1 MNRLFGS
8 FILLV
13 VLLLS
18 GCMFPDDQR
27 AENRIPYPDQLQ
39 SVQHAVEQ
47 FQTDTGVLPI
57 RTFDKHTPIYQR
69 YIVDFNQLIPRYLQQ
84 PPGTAFENGGVFQ
97 YVLVNVEE
105 EPEVRVIDLTSQNEV
120 RQLQQRLNDYMR
132 QHQFAP
138 IEEML
143 DTGLFKL
150 DHEALNYK
158 EAPHVKSP
166 YHDTLLPLLLT
177 NDGEIII
184 DYRIDLNMMLQ
195 ENEVDLQKG
204 EDIRSLLYENSPFV
218 PFRSVPYVIDDHGEP
233 SYAMNLRK
241 K

>member
-1 MNRLFGS
+1 MTR
-8 FILLV
+8 FILGISFLFM
-13 VLLLS
+13 LLLT
-18 GCMFPDDQR
+18 GCMYPEDQR
-27 AENRIPYPDQLQ
+27 AENRIAYPDQLL
-39 SVQHAVEQ
+39 SVQSAIEQ

-57 RTFDKHTPIYQR
+57 RTFDENTPLYQR
-69 YIVDFNQLIPRYLQQ
+69 YVVDFNQLIPRYLQQ

-105 EPEVRVIDLTSQNEV
+105 SPQVKVIDLTSQGEV

-132 QHQFAP
+132 QHRFAP

-143 DTGLFKL
+143 DVGLFKL

-158 EAPHVKSP
+158 EAPHVRSP

-195 ENEVDLQKG
+195 QQELEFPEG
-204 EDIRSLLYENSPFV
+204 EDIRSLLYEQAPFV
-218 PFRSVPYVIDDHGEP
+218 PVRSVPYVLDENGEP
-233 SYAMNLRK
+233 IYAMELRK

>member
-1 MNRLFGS
+1 MRQAIIVGLS
-8 FILLV
+8 MSL
-13 VLLLS
+13 LLLS
-18 GCMFPDDQR
+18 GCLFPDDQR
-27 AENRIPYPDQLQ
+27 AENRIAYPDQLQ
-39 SVQHAVEQ
+39 SVQLAVRQ

-57 RTFDKHTPIYQR
+57 RTFDETTSLYQR
-69 YIVDFNQLIPRYLQQ
+69 YVIDFNQLSPRYLQQ

-105 EPEVRVIDLTSQNEV
+105 DPEVKVIDLTSQREV
-120 RQLQQRLNDYMR
+120 GQLQQRLNDYMR
-132 QHQFAP
+132 KHQYAP
-138 IEEML
+138 IKEMI
-143 DTGLFKL
+143 DVGLFIL

-158 EAPHVKSP
+158 EAPHVRSP

-184 DYRIDLNMMLQ
+184 DYRIDLNMML
-195 ENEVDLQKG
+195 NEYDHQFAEG

-218 PFRSVPYVIDDHGEP
+218 PLRSVPYVLDDNQEP
-233 SYAMNLRK
+233 IYAMELRK